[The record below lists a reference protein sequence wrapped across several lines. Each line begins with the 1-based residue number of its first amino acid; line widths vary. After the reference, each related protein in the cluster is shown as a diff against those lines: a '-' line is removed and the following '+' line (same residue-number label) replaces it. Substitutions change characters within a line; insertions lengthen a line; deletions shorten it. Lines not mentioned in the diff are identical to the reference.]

1 MGDDTRIRVLNRNIR
16 LLSYT
21 LLALFLGVMS
31 YMIYFQVFMA
41 EDIEAK
47 QGNVRYLAKTN
58 RVLRGNIYDRDGNVL
73 SFSERQDDGTQKRVY
88 SGGTAFSH
96 PLGYASAQYGVAELE
111 KRMQEHLTNYS
122 FDLTLSARDFLGML
136 KDPDTYVGE
145 EKYGDNVVTTLDS
158 KLQRAAYNSLGSQ
171 YGVVVAMDPS
181 TGEILAMVSTPTYN
195 PSKIDTDY
203 ESYRND
209 TDGVMVNFANV
220 GLYPPGSS
228 FKVVTLASAL
238 ENMGN
243 ALGRTFEDNGKIE
256 FADGTVLPNLG
267 NRAYGTIGLEEALVV
282 SSNVVFG
289 TVAMDIGNAALKKT
303 AEDFGFN
310 EKFSFHDINLEASRF
325 PELSKSQGGE
335 IAQTGIGQGEVLA
348 SPLLMAM
355 ITSAIA
361 NDGVMMQP
369 RLVSAI
375 TSHDGSIRGAFEAKA
390 LKIPISKEDSDTI
403 AAFMKEVVDQSSST
417 NLKNLEKLSAAGK
430 TGSAQY
436 SELVYEEVVSGVH
449 SWFIGFAPYENPKI
463 AVAVIV
469 RGGGSG
475 AGAAAAVAED
485 VMSTYLGK

>member
-41 EDIEAK
+41 EEIEAK

-58 RVLRGNIYDRDGNVL
+58 KVLRGNIYDREGNVL
-73 SFSERQDDGTQKRVY
+73 SFSERQEDGTQKRVY
-88 SGGTAFSH
+88 SGGTPFSH
-96 PLGYASAQYGVAELE
+96 PLGYASVQYGVAELE

-122 FDLTLSARDFLGML
+122 FDLTLSAKDFLGML
-136 KDPDTYVGE
+136 KNPDSYVGE

-158 KLQRAAYNSLGSQ
+158 KLQRAAFKSLGSQ

-238 ENMGN
+238 QNMGN
-243 ALGRTFEDNGKIE
+243 ALGRTFEDKGKIE
-256 FADGTVLPNLG
+256 FADGSVLPNLN

-289 TVAMDIGNAALKKT
+289 TVAMEIGNAALRKT
-303 AEDFGFN
+303 AESFGFN
-310 EKFSFHDINLEASRF
+310 ERFSFHDINLV
-325 PELSKSQGGE
+325 
-335 IAQTGIGQGEVLA
+335 T
-348 SPLLMAM
+348 
-355 ITSAIA
+355 
-361 NDGVMMQP
+361 
-369 RLVSAI
+369 
-375 TSHDGSIRGAFEAKA
+375 
-390 LKIPISKEDSDTI
+390 
-403 AAFMKEVVDQSSST
+403 
-417 NLKNLEKLSAAGK
+417 
-430 TGSAQY
+430 
-436 SELVYEEVVSGVH
+436 
-449 SWFIGFAPYENPKI
+449 
-463 AVAVIV
+463 
-469 RGGGSG
+469 
-475 AGAAAAVAED
+475 
-485 VMSTYLGK
+485 